1 MCQPYWRITLELK
14 EQRHNFRY
22 LDIVTVS
29 FAVILI
35 LSNFASSAKI
45 IDWGLSLGQI
55 RMAFDAGTVF
65 FPFAYIFGDVL
76 TEVYGYSRSRRV
88 IWLGFGALVFSF
100 LMFLLIR
107 LLPGEAS
114 WQQSVGQ
121 SAFDSILGGV
131 SFGGI
136 VLSSILGYLFGSFSN
151 AVVMALMKSVTKGKY
166 LWVRTISST
175 IIGEFVDSLIFVA
188 VATLTGVF
196 PRELFWSLTL
206 TNYIF
211 KVLVEVLFTPATYKI
226 VNKLKQAEGVDIYS
240 DLSDLTPIG
249 F

>member
-1 MCQPYWRITLELK
+1 M
-14 EQRHNFRY
+14 EQEEKRQTFRY
-22 LDIVTVS
+22 LDFVTVS
-29 FAVILI
+29 FTVVLI

-45 IDWGLSLGQI
+45 IDWGFSLGKV
-55 RMAFDAGTVF
+55 RMTFDAGTVF

-76 TEVYGYSRSRRV
+76 TEVYGYARSRRV

-107 LLPGEAS
+107 LLPGEAA
-114 WQQSVGQ
+114 WQKTVGQ
-121 SAFDSILGGV
+121 NAYDAILGGV

-151 AVVMALMKSVTKGKY
+151 AVVMAIMKSLTKGKH
-166 LWVRTISST
+166 LWARTITST
-175 IIGEFVDSLIFVA
+175 IIGEFADSIIFVA

-211 KVLVEVLFTPATYKI
+211 KVFVEALFTPATYRV
-226 VNKLKQAEGVDIYS
+226 VNWLKKAEGIDTYS
-240 DLSDLTPIG
+240 DLSDLTPLG

>member
-1 MCQPYWRITLELK
+1 LDHK
-14 EQRHNFRY
+14 EQRHNFKY

-45 IDWGLSLGQI
+45 IDWGLSPGNI

-121 SAFDSILGGV
+121 SAFNSILGGV

-151 AVVMALMKSVTKGKY
+151 AVVMALMKSITKGKF

-211 KVLVEVLFTPATYKI
+211 KVLVEILFTPATYKI
-226 VNKLKQAEGVDIYS
+226 VNKLKQAEGVDVYS
-240 DLSDLTPIG
+240 DLSDLSPIG

>member
-1 MCQPYWRITLELK
+1 MELK
-14 EQRHNFRY
+14 EQRHNFKY
-22 LDIVTVS
+22 LDIVTVI
-29 FAVILI
+29 FTIVLI

-45 IDWGLSLGQI
+45 IDWGFSLGGV

-88 IWLGFGALVFSF
+88 IWIGFGSLVFSF

-107 LLPGEAS
+107 VLPGEAT
-114 WQQSVGQ
+114 WQQTVGQ
-121 SAFDSILGGV
+121 PAFDSVLGGV

-151 AVVMALMKSVTKGKY
+151 AVIMALMKSVTKGKF

-175 IIGEFVDSLIFVA
+175 IVGEFLDSLIFVA
-188 VATLTGVF
+188 IATLTHVF

-211 KVLVEVLFTPATYKI
+211 KVLVEVLFTPATYM
-226 VNKLKQAEGVDIYS
+226 VVSKLKKAEDVDVYS
-240 DLSDLTPIG
+240 DLSDLSPLS

>member
-1 MCQPYWRITLELK
+1 MELK
-14 EQRHNFRY
+14 EQRHNFKY
-22 LDIVTVS
+22 LDIVN
-29 FAVILI
+29 VIFTIVLI

-45 IDWGLSLGQI
+45 IDWGFSLGGV

-88 IWLGFGALVFSF
+88 IWIGFGSLVFSF

-107 LLPGEAS
+107 VLPGEAT
-114 WQQSVGQ
+114 WQQTVGQ
-121 SAFDSILGGV
+121 PAFDSVLGGV

-151 AVVMALMKSVTKGKY
+151 AVIMALMKSVTKGKF

-175 IIGEFVDSLIFVA
+175 IVGEFLDSLIFVA
-188 VATLTGVF
+188 IATLTHVF

-211 KVLVEVLFTPATYKI
+211 KVLVEVLFTPATYM
-226 VNKLKQAEGVDIYS
+226 VVSKLKKAEDVDVYS
-240 DLSDLTPIG
+240 DLSDLSPLS

>member
-1 MCQPYWRITLELK
+1 MILEQK
-14 EQRHNFRY
+14 EQRHNFKY

-29 FAVILI
+29 FAVILV

-45 IDWGLSLGQI
+45 IDWGFSLGKV

-107 LLPGEAS
+107 LLPGEAT
-114 WQQSVGQ
+114 WQQTVGQ
-121 SAFDSILGGV
+121 SAFDLVLGGV

-151 AVVMALMKSVTKGKY
+151 AIVMAFMKSITKGKF

-206 TNYIF
+206 TNYLF
-211 KVLVEVLFTPATYKI
+211 KVLVEILFTPVTYKI

-240 DLSDLTPIG
+240 DLSDLSPLG

>member
-1 MCQPYWRITLELK
+1 
-14 EQRHNFRY
+14 
-22 LDIVTVS
+22 
-29 FAVILI
+29 
-35 LSNFASSAKI
+35 
-45 IDWGLSLGQI
+45 
-55 RMAFDAGTVF
+55 
-65 FPFAYIFGDVL
+65 
-76 TEVYGYSRSRRV
+76 
-88 IWLGFGALVFSF
+88 
-100 LMFLLIR
+100 MFLLIR
-107 LLPGEAS
+107 LLPGEAT

-151 AVVMALMKSVTKGKY
+151 AVVMALMKSITKGKF

-175 IIGEFVDSLIFVA
+175 IIGEFVDSLIFVSI
-188 VATLTGVF
+188 ATLTGVF

-226 VNKLKQAEGVDIYS
+226 VNKLKQAEGVDVYS
-240 DLSDLTPIG
+240 DLSDLSPIG

>member
-1 MCQPYWRITLELK
+1 MELK
-14 EQRHNFRY
+14 EQRHNFKY
-22 LDIVTVS
+22 LDIVTVI
-29 FAVILI
+29 FTIVLI

-45 IDWGLSLGQI
+45 IDWGFSLGGV

-88 IWLGFGALVFSF
+88 IWIGFGSLVFSF

-107 LLPGEAS
+107 VLPGEAT
-114 WQQSVGQ
+114 WQQTVGQ
-121 SAFDSILGGV
+121 PAFDSVLGGV

-151 AVVMALMKSVTKGKY
+151 AVIMALMKSVTKGKF

-175 IIGEFVDSLIFVA
+175 IVGEFLDSLIFVA
-188 VATLTGVF
+188 IATLTHVF

-211 KVLVEVLFTPATYKI
+211 KVLVEVLFTPATYL
-226 VNKLKQAEGVDIYS
+226 VVSKLKKAEDVDVYS
-240 DLSDLTPIG
+240 DLSDLSPLS

>member
-1 MCQPYWRITLELK
+1 MEQK
-14 EQRHNFRY
+14 EQRHNFKY

-45 IDWGLSLGQI
+45 IDWGFSLGKV

-107 LLPGEAS
+107 LLPGEAT
-114 WQQSVGQ
+114 WQQTVGQ
-121 SAFDSILGGV
+121 SAFDLVLGGV

-136 VLSSILGYLFGSFSN
+136 VFSSILGYLFGSFSN
-151 AVVMALMKSVTKGKY
+151 AIVMAFMKSITKSKF

-211 KVLVEVLFTPATYKI
+211 KVLVEVLFTPVTYKI
-226 VNKLKQAEGVDIYS
+226 VNKLKHAEGVDIYS
-240 DLSDLTPIG
+240 DLSDLSPIG

>member
-1 MCQPYWRITLELK
+1 MLEQK
-14 EQRHNFRY
+14 EQRHNFKY

-45 IDWGLSLGQI
+45 IDWGFSLGRV

-88 IWLGFGALVFSF
+88 IWLGFAALVFSF

-107 LLPGEAS
+107 LLPGEAT
-114 WQQSVGQ
+114 WQQTVGQ
-121 SAFDSILGGV
+121 PAFDSVLGGV

-151 AVVMALMKSVTKGKY
+151 AVVMALMKSITKGKF

-211 KVLVEVLFTPATYKI
+211 KVLVEILFTPATYKI

-240 DLSDLTPIG
+240 DLSDLSPIG

>member
-1 MCQPYWRITLELK
+1 MELK
-14 EQRHNFRY
+14 EQRHNFKY
-22 LDIVTVS
+22 LDIVTVI
-29 FAVILI
+29 FTIVLI

-45 IDWGLSLGQI
+45 IDWGFSLGGV

-88 IWLGFGALVFSF
+88 IWIGFGSLVFSF

-107 LLPGEAS
+107 VLPGEAT
-114 WQQSVGQ
+114 WQQTVGQ
-121 SAFDSILGGV
+121 QAFDSVLGGV

-151 AVVMALMKSVTKGKY
+151 AVIMALMKSVTKGKF

-175 IIGEFVDSLIFVA
+175 IVGEFLDSLIFVA
-188 VATLTGVF
+188 IATLTHVF
-196 PRELFWSLTL
+196 NHGTHHRGQITTILTALGQPAPELD
-206 TNYIF
+206 
-211 KVLVEVLFTPATYKI
+211 LVYML
-226 VNKLKQAEGVDIYS
+226 QAEVSAIKA
-240 DLSDLTPIG
+240 
-249 F
+249 

>member
-1 MCQPYWRITLELK
+1 MELK
-14 EQRHNFRY
+14 EQRHNFKY
-22 LDIVTVS
+22 LDIVTVI
-29 FAVILI
+29 FTIVLI

-45 IDWGLSLGQI
+45 IDWGFSLGGV

-88 IWLGFGALVFSF
+88 IWIGFGSLVFSF

-107 LLPGEAS
+107 VLPGETT
-114 WQQSVGQ
+114 WQQTVGQ
-121 SAFDSILGGV
+121 PAFDSVLGGV

-151 AVVMALMKSVTKGKY
+151 AVIMALMKSVTKGKF

-175 IIGEFVDSLIFVA
+175 IVGEFLDSLIFVA
-188 VATLTGVF
+188 IATLTHVF

-211 KVLVEVLFTPATYKI
+211 KVLVEVLFTPATYM
-226 VNKLKQAEGVDIYS
+226 VVSKLKKAEDVDVYS
-240 DLSDLTPIG
+240 DLTDLSPLS

>member
-1 MCQPYWRITLELK
+1 MVLEQK
-14 EQRHNFRY
+14 EQRHNFKY

-45 IDWGLSLGQI
+45 VDWGFSLGKV

-76 TEVYGYSRSRRV
+76 VEVYGYSRSRRV

-107 LLPGEAS
+107 LLPGEAT
-114 WQQSVGQ
+114 WQQTVGQ

-151 AVVMALMKSVTKGKY
+151 AVVMALMKSLTKGKY

-188 VATLTGVF
+188 IATLTGVF

-211 KVLVEVLFTPATYKI
+211 KVLIEVIFTPATYKI
-226 VNKLKQAEGVDIYS
+226 VNKLKRAEGVDIYS
-240 DLSDLTPIG
+240 DLSDLSPLS

>member
-1 MCQPYWRITLELK
+1 LELK
-14 EQRHNFRY
+14 EQRHNFKY
-22 LDIVTVS
+22 LDIVTVI
-29 FAVILI
+29 FTIVLI

-45 IDWGLSLGQI
+45 IDWGFSLGGV

-88 IWLGFGALVFSF
+88 IWIGFGSLVFSF

-107 LLPGEAS
+107 VLPGEAT
-114 WQQSVGQ
+114 WQQTVGQ
-121 SAFDSILGGV
+121 PAFDSVLGGV

-151 AVVMALMKSVTKGKY
+151 AVIMALMKSVTKGKF

-175 IIGEFVDSLIFVA
+175 IVGEFLDSLIFVA
-188 VATLTGVF
+188 IATLTHVF

-211 KVLVEVLFTPATYKI
+211 KVLVEVLFTPATYM
-226 VNKLKQAEGVDIYS
+226 VVSKLKKAEDVDVYS
-240 DLSDLTPIG
+240 DLSDLSPLS

>member
-1 MCQPYWRITLELK
+1 MEQK
-14 EQRHNFRY
+14 EQRHNFKY

-29 FAVILI
+29 FAVVLI

-45 IDWGLSLGQI
+45 IDWGFSLGKMP
-55 RMAFDAGTVF
+55 MAFDAGTVF

-107 LLPGEAS
+107 VLPGEAT
-114 WQQSVGQ
+114 WQQTVGQ
-121 SAFDSILGGV
+121 PAFDSILGGV

-136 VLSSILGYLFGSFSN
+136 VLSSMLGYLFGSFSN
-151 AVVMALMKSVTKGKY
+151 AVVMALMKSLTKGRY

-188 VATLTGVF
+188 IATLTGVF

-211 KVLVEVLFTPATYKI
+211 KVLIEVLFTPATYKI
-226 VNKLKQAEGVDIYS
+226 VNKLKQVEGVEIYS
-240 DLSDLTPIG
+240 DLTDLSPLS

>member
-1 MCQPYWRITLELK
+1 MEQK
-14 EQRHNFRY
+14 EQRHNFKC
-22 LDIVTVS
+22 LDVVTVS
-29 FAVILI
+29 FAIVLV

-45 IDWGLSLGQI
+45 IDWGFSLGKV

-107 LLPGEAS
+107 ILPGEAT

-121 SAFDSILGGV
+121 PAFDSVLGGV

-151 AVVMALMKSVTKGKY
+151 AVIMALMKSVTKGKF
-166 LWVRTISST
+166 LWARTISST

-211 KVLVEVLFTPATYKI
+211 KVLVEILFTPATYKV

-240 DLSDLTPIG
+240 DLSDLSPIG

>member
-1 MCQPYWRITLELK
+1 MEHK
-14 EQRHNFRY
+14 EQRHNFKY

-29 FAVILI
+29 FAVVLI

-45 IDWGLSLGQI
+45 IDWGFSIGKV

-65 FPFAYIFGDVL
+65 FPFAYIFGDIL

-107 LLPGEAS
+107 VLPGEAT
-114 WQQSVGQ
+114 WQQTVGQ
-121 SAFDSILGGV
+121 HAFDSILGGV

-151 AVVMALMKSVTKGKY
+151 AVIMALMKSITKGKF

-175 IIGEFVDSLIFVA
+175 IIGEFLDTLIFVA
-188 VATLTGVF
+188 VATLTHVF

-211 KVLVEVLFTPATYKI
+211 KVLVEMLFTPATYLL
-226 VNKLKQAEGVDIYS
+226 VNKLKKTEGVDVYS
-240 DLSDLTPIG
+240 DLSDLSPLS

>member
-1 MCQPYWRITLELK
+1 MDQK
-14 EQRHNFRY
+14 EQRHNFKY

-45 IDWGLSLGQI
+45 IDWGFSLANV

-107 LLPGEAS
+107 VLPGEAT
-114 WQQSVGQ
+114 WQQTVGQ

-136 VLSSILGYLFGSFSN
+136 VLASILGYLFGSFSN
-151 AVVMALMKSVTKGKY
+151 AVVMALMKSITKGKY
-166 LWVRTISST
+166 LWARTISST
-175 IIGEFVDSLIFVA
+175 IIGEFIDSLIFVG

-211 KVLVEVLFTPATYKI
+211 KVLVEILFTPATYKI
-226 VNKLKQAEGVDIYS
+226 VNKLKQSEGVDIYS
-240 DLSDLTPIG
+240 DLSDLSPLS

>member
-1 MCQPYWRITLELK
+1 MELK
-14 EQRHNFRY
+14 EQRHNFKY
-22 LDIVTVS
+22 LDIVTVI
-29 FAVILI
+29 FTIVLI

-45 IDWGLSLGQI
+45 IDWGFSLGGV

-88 IWLGFGALVFSF
+88 IWIGFGSLVFSF

-107 LLPGEAS
+107 VLPGEAT
-114 WQQSVGQ
+114 WQQTVGQ
-121 SAFDSILGGV
+121 QAFDSVLGGV

-151 AVVMALMKSVTKGKY
+151 AVIMALMKSVTKGKF

-175 IIGEFVDSLIFVA
+175 IVGEFLDSLIFVA
-188 VATLTGVF
+188 IATLTHVF

-211 KVLVEVLFTPATYKI
+211 KVLVEVLFTPATYM
-226 VNKLKQAEGVDIYS
+226 VVSKLKKAEDVDVYS
-240 DLSDLTPIG
+240 DLSDLSPLS

>member
-1 MCQPYWRITLELK
+1 
-14 EQRHNFRY
+14 
-22 LDIVTVS
+22 
-29 FAVILI
+29 
-35 LSNFASSAKI
+35 
-45 IDWGLSLGQI
+45 
-55 RMAFDAGTVF
+55 MAFDAGTVF

-107 LLPGEAS
+107 VLPGEAT
-114 WQQSVGQ
+114 WQQTVGQ

-151 AVVMALMKSVTKGKY
+151 AVVMALMKSLTKGRY

-175 IIGEFVDSLIFVA
+175 IIGEFVDSLIFV
-188 VATLTGVF
+188 VIATLTGVF
-196 PRELFWSLTL
+196 PQELFWSLTM
-206 TNYIF
+206 TNYVF
-211 KVLVEVLFTPATYKI
+211 KVLIEVLFTPATYKI
-226 VNKLKQAEGVDIYS
+226 VNKLKQVEGVEIYS
-240 DLSDLTPIG
+240 DLTDLSPLS